1 VEAEELSPFG
11 QRSASPNEDRR
22 MRRFRI
28 AAAVLSLAA
37 PAGAQIAGRHDYG
50 PVGSSDPFLPDSS
63 FGFPGLGRELRDI
76 EGHIEDGRQS
86 GQLSRTEARQLR
98 RDARRLGFAGRRYGR
113 DGLSASERSELQ
125 ARALALRAAVNAARL
140 TTDRPRGRRGRS

>member
-1 VEAEELSPFG
+1 
-11 QRSASPNEDRR
+11 
-22 MRRFRI
+22 MRRLLFAF
-28 AAAVLSLAA
+28 AALSLAA
-37 PAGAQIAGRHDYG
+37 PAAAQIVGRNDYG
-50 PVGSSDPFLPDSS
+50 HVGRGDPFLPDSS

-76 EGHIEDGRQS
+76 RGDIENARES
-86 GQLSRTEARQLR
+86 GQLSRAEARQLR

-140 TTDRPRGRRGRS
+140 TAARPPRGRRGRS